1 MAKKYQHSAYY
12 YAYHHGWTHSDARTY
27 VGKYLDMHTYRPRMR
42 ERANGEWNSKDWF
55 KYQNSSKEFDSTF
68 NPLLLLACAAVDI
81 GIFMRD
87 KVRKLMDPVE
97 RDRIKR
103 ELMRDLRRI
112 RRPFYYAQE
121 VERRRQMAIERRKIN
136 RRRTTAAMP
145 TPEELLKAWDERKT
159 SREAMIRLG
168 GMIHDLECYVDNYLK
183 IDENGKVVGRN
194 RGIRGWL
201 RDNIPELSPK
211 YKTLMRYKALA
222 VRLRQLTETKDPTPT
237 SKLLKKP
244 YHAAVEKILADEKP
258 VFAQVYG
265 VLEYMLAPETVLLD
279 APKKRN
285 KVRNKVKKR
294 SAVRREV
301 KSKLR
306 SKKE

>member
-1 MAKKYQHSAYY
+1 
-12 YAYHHGWTHSDARTY
+12 
-27 VGKYLDMHTYRPRMR
+27 
-42 ERANGEWNSKDWF
+42 
-55 KYQNSSKEFDSTF
+55 
-68 NPLLLLACAAVDI
+68 
-81 GIFMRD
+81 
-87 KVRKLMDPVE
+87 
-97 RDRIKR
+97 
-103 ELMRDLRRI
+103 
-112 RRPFYYAQE
+112 
-121 VERRRQMAIERRKIN
+121 
-136 RRRTTAAMP
+136 
-145 TPEELLKAWDERKT
+145 
-159 SREAMIRLG
+159 MIRLG

-201 RDNIPELSPK
+201 RDNMPELSPK

-222 VRLRQLTETKDPTPT
+222 VRLRQVTETKDPKPT

-244 YHAAVEKILADEKP
+244 YHAVVEKILADEKP
-258 VFAQVYG
+258 VFAQVYEA
-265 VLEYMLAPETVLLD
+265 LEYMLAPETVLLD
-279 APKKRN
+279 AAKKRN

>member
-1 MAKKYQHSAYY
+1 MRKKYEHSAYY

-27 VGKYLDMHTYRPRMR
+27 AGKYLDMHTYRPRMR
-42 ERANGEWNSKDWF
+42 ERSGGEWNSKDWF
-55 KYQNSSKEFDSTF
+55 EWQNSSKEFDSTF
-68 NPLLLLACAAVDI
+68 NPLMLLACAAVDV
-81 GIFMRD
+81 GIAMRD
-87 KVRKLMDPVE
+87 TVRKLADPVE

-121 VERRRQMAIERRKIN
+121 VKRRRELAVERRKIN
-136 RRRTTAAMP
+136 RRRTTAPMP
-145 TPEELLKAWDERKT
+145 TPEELLKAWNERKN

-201 RDNIPELSPK
+201 RDKMPELSPK

-222 VRLRQLTETKDPTPT
+222 VRLRQVTETEDPKPT

-244 YHAAVEKILADEKP
+244 YHEAVKTILADEKP
-258 VFAQVYG
+258 VFAYVFAA
-265 VLEYMLAPETVLLD
+265 LEYMLAPETVMLD
-279 APKKRN
+279 APKVRDERRKGGKR
-285 KVRNKVKKR
+285 
-294 SAVRREV
+294 
-301 KSKLR
+301 R
-306 SKKE
+306 SKTLQRAEK